1 MVLSDVWLDH
11 PSTIPALRKLLE
23 GYAEAVE
30 YRPMA
35 FILCGNFCQRGWE
48 GEGGL
53 KRYTSESRY
62 PIAYTESLTK
72 ASAGFNA
79 LTELLLSFPLL
90 LSSHFIFVPGP
101 LDPWSSQT
109 LPRPP
114 LPTTFTSRLT
124 ARIPKARFVSN
135 PCRIKYFGLEVVICR
150 EDIMS
155 RMVRNLVT
163 VKDEGKGAD
172 MKRYVGATF
181 LSRPSL
187 KTCN

>member
-1 MVLSDVWLDH
+1 LIEL
-11 PSTIPALRKLLE
+11 
-23 GYAEAVE
+23 
-30 YRPMA
+30 
-35 FILCGNFCQRGWE
+35 
-48 GEGGL
+48 
-53 KRYTSESRY
+53 
-62 PIAYTESLTK
+62 
-72 ASAGFNA
+72 AGFNA

-114 LPTTFTSRLT
+114 LPTAFTSRLT
-124 ARIPKARFVSN
+124 ARIPRARFVSN

-155 RMVRNLVT
+155 KMVRNLVT

-172 MKRYVGATF
+172 MKRFV
-181 LSRPSL
+181 SRSERFRAAKEPEL
-187 KTCN
+187 IVVAGPNDT